1 MRDEVPEKHT
11 QKTFREH
18 KAFPE
23 SFRTTVASGADPGT
37 TARGIRCEVPVVQLL
52 TLFLMAILTKALL
65 TLVRGNFMTFTF
77 FSARHIAN

>member
-1 MRDEVPEKHT
+1 M
-11 QKTFREH
+11 
-18 KAFPE
+18 AFPE

-65 TLVRGNFMTFTF
+65 TLVRGNFMAFTF
-77 FSARHIAN
+77 FAAGHNAY